1 MEVVEQRKAAK
12 DFAKKWAEKGDEK
25 QDTQNFWL
33 SLLQDVYGA
42 EHPTEIAQFEKRV
55 AKGYI
60 DVYLPETRVLIEQKS
75 LKFSLDEK
83 EPRQGKMVTP
93 YEQARDYVS
102 QLGMDE
108 KPRYIITC
116 NFEEFRI
123 YDTKIASSYNQ
134 KKDEWYAPYDTV
146 LLSELE
152 TDFYRMNFLVNSE
165 DKSLKKEMQVSLL
178 AGELVGVLYNELLK
192 QYDNPDDQ
200 ETLKSLNK
208 LCVRLVFC
216 LYAEDAGI
224 FGNKHNMFHDYMEQH
239 KHEARTALIK
249 LFRVLNTTEDER
261 KADKELK
268 YEDEDLLAFPY
279 VNGGLF
285 KDDIEIPRLTESFL
299 TLLLKNA
306 SEDFNW
312 REISPTIFGAVF
324 ESTLNPETRRSGGM
338 HYTSIEN
345 IHKVID
351 PLFLDDLKSELDEAL
366 NETVAVTKKKK
377 LTAFQNKI
385 AGLKFLDP
393 ACGSGN
399 FLTESYL
406 SLRRLENKVIRAL
419 MDMEKKQVKGQISF
433 LLTGSNPIQV
443 SIGQFYGIEIND
455 FAVTVAQTALWIA
468 EAQMMQ
474 ETEEILAMHLDFFP
488 LKTYLNI
495 HEANALRID
504 WNDVIPARELNYIM
518 GNPPFVG
525 HNLRSDLQKEDMSIV
540 FGKGEAESK
549 LDYVICWY
557 QRAIEYMEVAHSNI
571 IAAFVS
577 TNSICQGESV
587 PAFWKQFVVVHK
599 AEIQFA
605 YTTFIWDSEAIAKA
619 HVHCVI
625 VGFAYGSVKRSKK
638 LFNKS
643 LVAEV
648 EHINPY
654 IIAAPDVWLE
664 NRTNKPQGSLPKMTT
679 GSQPMDFGHFIL
691 DEEER
696 LSLISKY
703 PVLKKY
709 IKPFVGAHEFL
720 HDKIGHYSRYCLW
733 LYKADLSEIRSI
745 PEIKKRIETVQRLRS
760 ESKIDRV
767 RKKADVPY
775 LFCQIRQPKS
785 TYLVIPRHSSQTRR
799 YIPFGF
805 MVPEIITG
813 DACTIIP
820 NLGFYEFGVLTS
832 NVHMSWVRAV
842 CGRIKSD
849 FRYQASIYNNFPWPS
864 PTEAQKEKIEKTA
877 QAILDA
883 RALYPDSSLA
893 DLYDPL
899 TMPPEL
905 LKAHQVNDK
914 AVMDAYGLKP
924 GTPAY
929 TSEAGCVAELM
940 KMYQELVSKE
950 GK

>member
-12 DFAKKWAEKGDEK
+12 DFAEKWAGKGDEK

-42 EHPTEIAQFEKRV
+42 EHPTDIAQFEKRV
-55 AKGYI
+55 AKGFI

-102 QLGMDE
+102 QLGMEE

-192 QYDNPDDQ
+192 QYDNPDDP

-261 KADKELK
+261 KSDKELK

-351 PLFLDDLKSELDEAL
+351 PLFLDDLKAELDEAL
-366 NETVAVTKKKK
+366 NESVASTKKKK

-419 MDMEKKQVKGQISF
+419 KDMERGQVDGQISF
-433 LLTGSNPIQV
+433 LLKGSNPIQV

-474 ETEEILAMHLDFFP
+474 ETEAILAMQLDFLP
-488 LKTYLNI
+488 LKSYSHI
-495 HEANALRID
+495 WEANALRID
-504 WNDVIPARELNYIM
+504 WNDLVPAGELNYIM
-518 GNPPFVG
+518 GNPPFVANTG
-525 HNLRSDLQKEDMSIV
+525 RTSAEDSHSKKIMSDNQSEDRERL
-540 FGKGEAESK
+540 FGKDGGL
-549 LDYVICWY
+549 LDYVACWY
-557 QRAIEYMEVAHSNI
+557 KKAAVYIKGAQIMC
-571 IAAFVS
+571 AFVS
-577 TNSICQGESV
+577 TDSITQGQQVE
-587 PAFWKQFVVVHK
+587 PLWKDLFSLGVVINFAYRSFKWKNDTNEKGATVFVVIIGFSYVK
-599 AEIQFA
+599 KECYIVYAQQA
-605 YTTFIWDSEAIAKA
+605 A
-619 HVHCVI
+619 H
-625 VGFAYGSVKRSKK
+625 
-638 LFNKS
+638 
-643 LVAEV
+643 
-648 EHINPY
+648 
-654 IIAAPDVWLE
+654 
-664 NRTNKPQGSLPKMTT
+664 
-679 GSQPMDFGHFIL
+679 
-691 DEEER
+691 
-696 LSLISKY
+696 
-703 PVLKKY
+703 
-709 IKPFVGAHEFL
+709 
-720 HDKIGHYSRYCLW
+720 
-733 LYKADLSEIRSI
+733 
-745 PEIKKRIETVQRLRS
+745 
-760 ESKIDRV
+760 
-767 RKKADVPY
+767 
-775 LFCQIRQPKS
+775 
-785 TYLVIPRHSSQTRR
+785 
-799 YIPFGF
+799 
-805 MVPEIITG
+805 
-813 DACTIIP
+813 
-820 NLGFYEFGVLTS
+820 
-832 NVHMSWVRAV
+832 
-842 CGRIKSD
+842 
-849 FRYQASIYNNFPWPS
+849 
-864 PTEAQKEKIEKTA
+864 
-877 QAILDA
+877 
-883 RALYPDSSLA
+883 
-893 DLYDPL
+893 
-899 TMPPEL
+899 
-905 LKAHQVNDK
+905 
-914 AVMDAYGLKP
+914 
-924 GTPAY
+924 
-929 TSEAGCVAELM
+929 
-940 KMYQELVSKE
+940 
-950 GK
+950 